1 MEIIGIITEYS
12 SQKEEIILKK
22 IICKKEYDTE
32 SAVLIK
38 KCTHGYYG
46 DPAGYEETLYQ
57 TPGGLYFLYVNGGVH
72 SPYPQED
79 IIRLAKAKVNDW
91 LDAH

>member
-1 MEIIGIITEYS
+1 M
-12 SQKEEIILKK
+12 QK

-32 SAVLIK
+32 TATLIK
-38 KCTHGYYG
+38 KCTYSYYG

-57 TPGGLYFLYVNGGVH
+57 TPGRLYFIYVRGGET

-79 IIRLAKAKVNDW
+79 ILRLAKAKVEQW
-91 LDAH
+91 LEEHK